1 MEVSDKRKT
10 ALIILTLIYIFNFMD
25 RQIMGVLAEP
35 IKQELG
41 LSDSQLGL
49 LTGFMFALFYVSFGV
64 PVAWIADRTRRT
76 WVVAAACTIWS
87 GFSAACGLAT
97 NFLSLAAA
105 RVGVAVG
112 EAGGVPPSYSLIAD
126 FFPPESRARALAF
139 YSLGVPLGLGAGTA
153 AGGWIASEFGW
164 RTAFFVVAAPGI
176 LLSALLL
183 IFVREPERGR
193 LDHAVANDAPSSLFR
208 SIHLFFSS
216 PALLLVSLSCA
227 LGGFACYAMMAWLA
241 PYLIRVL
248 GMDLAEI
255 GSWLSIT
262 IAIGMGL
269 GIWVSGA
276 LADRLGPADNRMYA
290 WIPGGAM
297 VLGAPSLLAATAI
310 DDWALALP
318 VFGIALGFSIFYLAP
333 SVAIVQQIVPPSQRS
348 TASALLL
355 LCLNLIGLGCG
366 PLFVGVVSDL
376 AAPEHGDRS
385 LRVAFYALAPVFL
398 LAALANAAA
407 ARTIGR
413 TARAFSG
420 GQAPA
425 VVVS

>member
-1 MEVSDKRKT
+1 MEHPVRRKT
-10 ALIILTLIYIFNFMD
+10 ALVILTLIYIFNFMD

-64 PVAWIADRTRRT
+64 PVAWFADRTRRT
-76 WVVAAACTIWS
+76 WVVAAACALWS

-97 NFLSLAAA
+97 NFLTLAAA

-164 RTAFFVVAAPGI
+164 RTAFFVVAAPG
-176 LLSALLL
+176 LFLSALLL
-183 IFVREPERGR
+183 IFVREPQRGR
-193 LDHAVANDAPSSLFR
+193 LDQLAVPETPSSLGS
-208 SIHLFFSS
+208 SIGLFFRS

-227 LGGFACYAMMAWLA
+227 LGGFACYAMMSWLA

-248 GMDLAEI
+248 GMNLAEI
-255 GSWLSIT
+255 GSYLSIT
-262 IAIGMGL
+262 IAIGMGV

-276 LADRLGPADNRMYA
+276 LADRLGPSDNRMYA
-290 WIPGGAM
+290 WIPGVAM
-297 VLGAPSLLAATAI
+297 ILGAPALVAATMI
-310 DDWALALP
+310 DDWRLALP
-318 VFGIALGFSIFYLAP
+318 LFGLALGLSIFYLAP

-355 LCLNLIGLGCG
+355 LCLNLVGLGGG

-376 AAPEHGDRS
+376 AAPAYGDES
-385 LRVAFYALAPVFL
+385 LRVAFYALAPMFI
-398 LAALANAAA
+398 LAALANVAA
-407 ARTIGR
+407 ARVLGR
-413 TARAFSG
+413 RARPFSG
-420 GQAPA
+420 ASEPA
-425 VVVS
+425 AAVS